1 MNFCW
6 PEQLKTR
13 GYLHHGRGW
22 PGAVQFCAKGA
33 PIDMKSSR
41 DQIRYAVL
49 VVVVIVSA
57 FGRRASAQPV
67 PFYYAGAT
75 SFEPTIG
82 VVNSGGI
89 LQTQSVVSDD
99 RKYVTVNM
107 NQAVQSHVVSIE
119 PFAFQM
125 PNGLGYVGGAG
136 QTTPPGAGTGTTGAP
151 ANRSARQGNQPAG
164 RSAPP
169 DAPAPSH
176 GGTGMFTPAPPPA
189 SILDKPGMTLVMPV
203 AAAAR

>member
-1 MNFCW
+1 MNLSRT
-6 PEQLKTR
+6 EQPKTP
-13 GYLHHGRGW
+13 GHLQHGRGW
-22 PGAVQFCAKGA
+22 PGAVQFPSKGA
-33 PIDMKSSR
+33 PIDMTSR
-41 DQIRYAVL
+41 RHQIRYAAL
-49 VVVVIVSA
+49 LLVVIVASP
-57 FGRRASAQPV
+57 GRRAAAQQV

-136 QTTPPGAGTGTTGAP
+136 QPTPAGAGTGGTAAG
-151 ANRSARQGNQPAG
+151 NRGARQGNQPAG
-164 RSAPP
+164 RAAPP
-169 DAPAPSH
+169 DAPAPSR
-176 GGTGMFTPAPPPA
+176 GGTGMFAPAPPPA

>member
-1 MNFCW
+1 
-6 PEQLKTR
+6 
-13 GYLHHGRGW
+13 
-22 PGAVQFCAKGA
+22 
-33 PIDMKSSR
+33 
-41 DQIRYAVL
+41 
-49 VVVVIVSA
+49 VVVVIVA
-57 FGRRASAQPV
+57 ALGGRATAQQV

-82 VVNSGGI
+82 IVNSGGI
-89 LQTQSVVSDD
+89 LQTQSVVADD

-107 NQAVQSHVVSIE
+107 NQAVQSRVVSIE

-136 QTTPPGAGTGTTGAP
+136 QTTTPPGAATGGTAAAAG
-151 ANRSARQGNQPAG
+151 NRGGRQGNQPAG
-164 RSAPP
+164 RAAPP
-169 DAPAPSH
+169 DAPAPSR
-176 GGTGMFTPAPPPA
+176 GATGMFAPAPPPA